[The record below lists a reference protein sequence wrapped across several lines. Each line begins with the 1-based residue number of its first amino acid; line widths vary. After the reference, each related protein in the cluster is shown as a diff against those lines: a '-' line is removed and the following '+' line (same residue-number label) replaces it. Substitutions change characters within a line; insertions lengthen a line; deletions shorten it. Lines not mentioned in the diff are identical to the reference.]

1 MSVQQQVS
9 EEATIQIKMTY
20 KNIMSRKTIEL
31 EAIDPVEIYGAANKN
46 LEALCTYFPNLK
58 VIARGNQIILEGS
71 DEDTESFE
79 SKINKLI
86 ERRNHKMK
94 LTPYDVEDLFDG
106 DASPDRFK
114 LTGDAVIVF
123 GNDGKPIKARNKT
136 QQEMVKAYFENDL
149 IYAIGPAGT
158 GKTYIAIALA
168 VKALKNR
175 EVKRIILTRPAV
187 EAGERLGF
195 LPGDLKDKLDPYLQ
209 PLYDALGDMIPARK
223 LQELMADGTIQIAPL
238 AYMRGRTLDRACVIL
253 DEAQNTN
260 LGQLK
265 MFLTRMGCDAKFIV
279 TGDASQI
286 DLPNK
291 NDSGLL
297 KGIELTRNIK
307 GISTIVFKNEDIV
320 RHPLVAKIVKAF
332 DKVSAAKANKEKVTD
347 ECR

>member
-1 MSVQQQVS
+1 
-9 EEATIQIKMTY
+9 
-20 KNIMSRKTIEL
+20 
-31 EAIDPVEIYGAANKN
+31 
-46 LEALCTYFPNLK
+46 
-58 VIARGNQIILEGS
+58 
-71 DEDTESFE
+71 
-79 SKINKLI
+79 
-86 ERRNHKMK
+86 MK
-94 LTPYDVEDLFDG
+94 LTPYDVEDLFG
-106 DASPDRFK
+106 NDATVERFK
-114 LTGDAVIVF
+114 FNGDQVIVF
-123 GNDGKPIKARNKT
+123 GNDGKPIKARNHT

-149 IYAIGPAGT
+149 IYAVGPAGT

-168 VKALKNR
+168 VRALKNR

-209 PLYDALGDMIPARK
+209 PLYDALGDMIPGRK
-223 LQELMADGTIQIAPL
+223 LQEFMAEGTIQIAPL

-265 MFLTRMGCDAKFIV
+265 MFLTRMGNDAKFIV

-297 KGIELTRNIK
+297 KGIELTRNIN
-307 GISTIVFKNEDIV
+307 GVAAIFFKNEDIV
-320 RHPLVAKIVKAF
+320 RHPLVSKIVKAF
-332 DKVSAAKANKEKVTD
+332 EK
-347 ECR
+347 

>member
-1 MSVQQQVS
+1 MG
-9 EEATIQIKMTY
+9 K
-20 KNIMSRKTIEL
+20 KTIRL

-46 LEALCTYFPNLK
+46 LEALCGWFPSLK
-58 VIARGNQIILEGS
+58 VVARGNDIILEGEDS
-71 DEDTESFE
+71 DIEEFTV
-79 SKINKLI
+79 KVNMLV
-86 ERRNHKMK
+86 ERRLHKMK
-94 LTPYDVEDLFDG
+94 LTPYDVEDLFG
-106 DASPDRFK
+106 NDATVERFK
-114 LTGDAVIVF
+114 FNGDQVIVF
-123 GNDGKPIKARNKT
+123 GNDGKPIKARNHT

-149 IYAIGPAGT
+149 IYAVGPAGT

-168 VKALKNR
+168 VRALKNR

-209 PLYDALGDMIPARK
+209 PLYDALGDMIPGRK
-223 LQELMADGTIQIAPL
+223 LQEFMAEGTIQIAPL

-265 MFLTRMGCDAKFIV
+265 MFLTRMGNDAKFIV

-297 KGIELTRNIK
+297 KGIELTRNIN
-307 GISTIVFKNEDIV
+307 GVAAIFFKNEDIV
-320 RHPLVAKIVKAF
+320 RHPLVSKIVKAF
-332 DKVSAAKANKEKVTD
+332 EK
-347 ECR
+347 